1 MQQPCV
7 RIPTRIQVDGLV
19 LRIRQILGSGAFG
32 VVYKAVDEEE
42 PWKIYALKEVL
53 CLNASQFHNA
63 VREVQILKQL
73 SHENVISLIGV
84 DHLHDAQGLHM
95 LILTEFCV
103 GGNLNERLHRPSSD
117 ETNERWIRKISSAV
131 AYLHSH
137 DIVHLDLKADNVLL
151 TATSDIKLADFG
163 LPQKFIAVKQFVEYG
178 DDGSGM
184 MSYIQNYI
192 DSRVGP
198 PHWVA
203 PEFFHRRY
211 NKKADAF
218 SLGTLIFGILERDFI
233 IYRGRAYYGAYVSI
247 PQADFRGHFRLGRV
261 CRVGIGFAMATYDPN
276 ITIQF
281 SRARAQG
288 SSALQR
294 IALNAMQYN
303 KDRRPSAAEI
313 YNRVRCIQ
321 QWNAP

>member
-73 SHENVISLIGV
+73 SHENVISQIGV

-151 TATSDIKLADFG
+151 PATSDIKLADFG

-218 SLGTLIFGILERDFI
+218 SLGTLTFGILELDFI

>member
-7 RIPTRIQVDGLV
+7 RIPTRIQVDALM
-19 LRIRQILGSGAFG
+19 LRIRQILGIGAFV

-42 PWKIYALKEVL
+42 PWQIYALKEVL

-103 GGNLNERLHRPSSD
+103 GGNLKECLHRPSSD

-131 AYLHSH
+131 AYLHLH

-151 TATSDIKLADFG
+151 TATGDIKLADFG
-163 LPQKFIAVKQFVEYG
+163 LAREFIPVKQFVEYG

-184 MSYIQNYI
+184 MSYIQKYI

-211 NKKADAF
+211 NKRADSF
-218 SLGTLIFGILERDFI
+218 SLGTLISGSLSEILSNLEAEPITVLMYPFL
-233 IYRGRAYYGAYVSI
+233 
-247 PQADFRGHFRLGRV
+247 RL
-261 CRVGIGFAMATYDPN
+261 T
-276 ITIQF
+276 
-281 SRARAQG
+281 
-288 SSALQR
+288 
-294 IALNAMQYN
+294 
-303 KDRRPSAAEI
+303 SAATFGWLELALGLQWQ
-313 YNRVRCIQ
+313 RMIQ
-321 QWNAP
+321 ISPFNFQELVHKDQVPCKESL

>member
-1 MQQPCV
+1 M
-7 RIPTRIQVDGLV
+7 
-19 LRIRQILGSGAFG
+19 
-32 VVYKAVDEEE
+32 
-42 PWKIYALKEVL
+42 
-53 CLNASQFHNA
+53 
-63 VREVQILKQL
+63 
-73 SHENVISLIGV
+73 
-84 DHLHDAQGLHM
+84 HDVQGLHM

-137 DIVHLDLKADNVLL
+137 DIVHLDLKADNMLL
-151 TATSDIKLADFG
+151 TATGDIKLADFG
-163 LPQKFIAVKQFVEYG
+163 LARKFIPVKQFVTEYG
-178 DDGSGM
+178 DDGSG
-184 MSYIQNYI
+184 IQNYI
-192 DSRVGP
+192 DSRAGP

-203 PEFFHRRY
+203 PEFFRRRY
-211 NKKADAF
+211 NKKADVF

-233 IYRGRAYYGAYVSI
+233 IFRGRAYYGAYVSI
-247 PQADFRGHFRLGRV
+247 PQADFRGHIRLA
-261 CRVGIGFAMATYDPN
+261 RVGIGFAMATYDPN

-281 SRARAQG
+281 SRACVQG

-321 QWNAP
+321 LS

>member
-7 RIPTRIQVDGLV
+7 RIPTRIQVGGLM
-19 LRIRQILGSGAFG
+19 LRIRQILGSGAFS

-42 PWKIYALKEVL
+42 PWKIYALKEVS

-84 DHLHDAQGLHM
+84 DHLHDVQGLHM

-103 GGNLNERLHRPSSD
+103 GGNLNERLHRPCSD

-151 TATSDIKLADFG
+151 TATGDIKLADFG
-163 LPQKFIAVKQFVEYG
+163 FAREFIPVKQFVMEYG

-184 MSYIQNYI
+184 MSYIQKYM

-203 PEFFHRRY
+203 PEFFRRQY
-211 NKKADAF
+211 NKNADVF
-218 SLGTLIFGILERDFI
+218 SLGTLDFG
-233 IYRGRAYYGAYVSI
+233 
-247 PQADFRGHFRLGRV
+247 FR
-261 CRVGIGFAMATYDPN
+261 P
-276 ITIQF
+276 
-281 SRARAQG
+281 
-288 SSALQR
+288 
-294 IALNAMQYN
+294 
-303 KDRRPSAAEI
+303 
-313 YNRVRCIQ
+313 
-321 QWNAP
+321 

>member
-7 RIPTRIQVDGLV
+7 RIPTRIQVDALM
-19 LRIRQILGSGAFG
+19 LRIRQILGIGAFV

-42 PWKIYALKEVL
+42 PWQIYALKEVL

-103 GGNLNERLHRPSSD
+103 GGNLKERLHRPSSD

-131 AYLHSH
+131 AYLHLH

-151 TATSDIKLADFG
+151 TATGDIKLADFG
-163 LPQKFIAVKQFVEYG
+163 LAREFIPVKQFVEYG

-184 MSYIQNYI
+184 MSYIQKYI

-211 NKKADAF
+211 NKRADSF
-218 SLGTLIFGILERDFI
+218 SLGTLIFGILVPDFI
-233 IYRGRAYYGAYVSI
+233 IFRGRAYYCAYVSI
-247 PQADFRGHFRLGRV
+247 PQADVRGHIQLA
-261 CRVGIGFAMATYDPN
+261 RVGIGFAMATYDPN

-288 SSALQR
+288 STALQR

>member
-1 MQQPCV
+1 M
-7 RIPTRIQVDGLV
+7 
-19 LRIRQILGSGAFG
+19 
-32 VVYKAVDEEE
+32 
-42 PWKIYALKEVL
+42 
-53 CLNASQFHNA
+53 HN
-63 VREVQILKQL
+63 
-73 SHENVISLIGV
+73 
-84 DHLHDAQGLHM
+84 AQGLHM

-103 GGNLNERLHRPSSD
+103 RGNLNERLHRPSGD
-117 ETNERWIRKISSAV
+117 ETNERWIRKIASGV

-151 TATSDIKLADFG
+151 TATGDIKLADFG
-163 LPQKFIAVKQFVEYG
+163 LAREFIPVKQFVMGYG

-184 MSYIQNYI
+184 MSYIQNHI
-192 DSRVGP
+192 DSRDGP

-203 PEFFHRRY
+203 PEVFRRRY
-211 NKKADAF
+211 NKKADVF

-233 IYRGRAYYGAYVSI
+233 IFRSRAFYGAYVSI
-247 PQADFRGHFRLGRV
+247 PQADFRGHIRLA
-261 CRVGIGFAMATYDPN
+261 RVGIGFGMATYDPN
-276 ITIQF
+276 ITLQF

-294 IALNAMQYN
+294 IALNAMQCN

-313 YNRVRCIQ
+313 YNRVGCIQ

>member
-1 MQQPCV
+1 M
-7 RIPTRIQVDGLV
+7 
-19 LRIRQILGSGAFG
+19 
-32 VVYKAVDEEE
+32 
-42 PWKIYALKEVL
+42 
-53 CLNASQFHNA
+53 
-63 VREVQILKQL
+63 
-73 SHENVISLIGV
+73 
-84 DHLHDAQGLHM
+84 
-95 LILTEFCV
+95 
-103 GGNLNERLHRPSSD
+103 
-117 ETNERWIRKISSAV
+117 
-131 AYLHSH
+131 H

-151 TATSDIKLADFG
+151 TATGDIKLADFS
-163 LPQKFIAVKQFVEYG
+163 LAREFIPVKQFVEYG

-184 MSYIQNYI
+184 MSYIQKYI

-211 NKKADAF
+211 NKRADSF
-218 SLGTLIFGILERDFI
+218 SLGTLIFGMLERDFI
-233 IYRGRAYYGAYVSI
+233 KFRGRAYYGAYVSI
-247 PQADFRGHFRLGRV
+247 PQADFRGHIRLA
-261 CRVGIGFAMATYDPN
+261 RVGIGFAMATYDPN

-303 KDRRPSAAEI
+303 KDGRPSAAEI

>member
-7 RIPTRIQVDGLV
+7 RIPTRIQVDGLM
-19 LRIRQILGSGAFG
+19 LRIREILGIGAFV

-42 PWKIYALKEVL
+42 PWQIYALKEVL

-73 SHENVISLIGV
+73 SHEKVISLIGV

-131 AYLHSH
+131 AYLH
-137 DIVHLDLKADNVLL
+137 LLL
-151 TATSDIKLADFG
+151 TATGHIKLAEFG
-163 LPQKFIAVKQFVEYG
+163 LAREFIPVKQFVEYG
-178 DDGSGM
+178 DDGSDM
-184 MSYIQNYI
+184 MSYIQKYI

-211 NKKADAF
+211 NKRADSF

-233 IYRGRAYYGAYVSI
+233 KFRGRAYYGAYVSI
-247 PQADFRGHFRLGRV
+247 PQADFRGHIRLA
-261 CRVGIGFAMATYDPN
+261 RVGIGFAMATYDPN

-303 KDRRPSAAEI
+303 EDRRPRAAEI